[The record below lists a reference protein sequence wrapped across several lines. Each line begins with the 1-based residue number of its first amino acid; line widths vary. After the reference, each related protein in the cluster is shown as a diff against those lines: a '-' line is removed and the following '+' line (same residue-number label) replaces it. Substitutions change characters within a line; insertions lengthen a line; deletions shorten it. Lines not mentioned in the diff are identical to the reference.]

1 MKEGNKHY
9 FLRRHCEAAEE
20 FDYPA
25 YLPLKIAAA
34 DPDASYQ
41 IPFFIGDD
49 MENDRI
55 ARVQLHMGVT
65 NLLTSH
71 RLEVRLNGQALSGE
85 VCRRKYSWLGDPY
98 MGQGL
103 EFELSGVWPRQG
115 RNLLEVVLREQ
126 PARFDGNIVIEDVE
140 IIVEYGPYPV
150 VRGG

>member
-1 MKEGNKHY
+1 
-9 FLRRHCEAAEE
+9 
-20 FDYPA
+20 
-25 YLPLKIAAA
+25 
-34 DPDASYQ
+34 
-41 IPFFIGDD
+41 

-71 RLEVRLNGQALSGE
+71 RLEMRLNGQALSGE

-126 PARFDGNIVIEDVE
+126 PARFDGNIVIEDEGDYCRVRALSGCAGWLRVQLFQVDSLNCE
-140 IIVEYGPYPV
+140 GIYCELVWALQQEFRWCFGP
-150 VRGG
+150 RGQVLLGRRS